1 MKPEKREKRF
11 SIISGPNMSE
21 NLTHLSKEGHVR
33 MVDVSEKAT
42 TRREAAAEALV
53 CYSEDAWEKLKQAD
67 FQTKKGALSEITR
80 IAGTMAAKKTAEWI
94 PLCHTLPLQGCEISF
109 EPQEDE
115 PTIRLTCR
123 VITTA
128 QTGVEMEAL
137 TGVSGAA
144 LTLYDM
150 TKSLGHGIIIKH
162 TRLLEKRGG
171 KSDYQAK

>member
-1 MKPEKREKRF
+1 
-11 SIISGPNMSE
+11 MSE
-21 NLTHLSKEGHVR
+21 NLTHLSKEGHIR

-42 TRREAAAEALV
+42 TRREATAETLV
-53 CYSEDAWEKLKQAD
+53 CYSQEAWDKLKAAD
-67 FQTKKGALSEITR
+67 FQTKKGALGEIAR

-94 PLCHTLPLQGCEISF
+94 PLCHTLPLQGCEINV
-109 EPQEDE
+109 EPLHDDT
-115 PTIRLTCR
+115 TIRLTCH

-150 TKSLGHGIIIKH
+150 TKSLGHGIVIKQ
-162 TRLLEKRGG
+162 TRLLSKRGG
-171 KSDYQAK
+171 KSDYQVE